1 MSSENAGRTIA
12 DVLLDVGYH
21 SGRPARREQLQR
33 KLLAMGISVEQIEDL
48 VWFSVKTAD
57 NPCSVLREVLEG
69 SGDIKDAVEGATRAR
84 RSWGDLG
91 GKNGDSLKARE
102 LDIRERELKLKE
114 AEEERRR
121 RAEAPPSYYDDPK
134 REKNALRRYGYDPL
148 DMAELARAYR
158 DNWTLTEIGYWSGLG
173 EVDAA
178 RALRE
183 QGIDVEIPE
192 VDE

>member
-1 MSSENAGRTIA
+1 MSSEGGDRAIF
-12 DVLLDVGYH
+12 DVLHRAGYALGATKTRWVAAEKLAGLGFGVG
-21 SGRPARREQLQR
+21 E
-33 KLLAMGISVEQIEDL
+33 VEDL
-48 VWFSVKTAD
+48 VWFAGRVAE
-57 NPCSVLREVLEG
+57 NPPAWLHRALRSEELSDLV
-69 SGDIKDAVEGATRAR
+69 SGASAAR

-114 AEEERRR
+114 AEEERRS

-158 DNWTLTEIGYWSGLG
+158 DNWTVHEIGYWSGLG